1 MGHSRLTVQEQH
13 LISLVNF
20 SVVHVL
26 VIEIINLATLLI
38 LQLFSLRQ
46 APQSCLLFGLEIA
59 GQDLIVEVV
68 DFRLLRLVLLR
79 QIARGSTR

>member
-13 LISLVNF
+13 LISLVSF

-38 LQLFSLRQ
+38 LQFFSLRQ
-46 APQSCLLFGLEIA
+46 APQSCLLFGLEIV
-59 GQDLIVEVV
+59 GQDLIVEAV
-68 DFRLLRLVLLR
+68 DFRLLHLVLLR
-79 QIARGSTR
+79 PIARDRIR